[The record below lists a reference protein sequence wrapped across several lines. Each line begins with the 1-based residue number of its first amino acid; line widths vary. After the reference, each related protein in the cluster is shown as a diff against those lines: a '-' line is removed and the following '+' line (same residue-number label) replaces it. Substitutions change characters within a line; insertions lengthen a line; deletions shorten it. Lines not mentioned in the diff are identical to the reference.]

1 VGDNDSGIRFA
12 ASAEKHGDE
21 TAGRRS
27 RRSIPGGL
35 ARDQVRHRLLSAA
48 PSITNS
54 RTYGDLSMK
63 ILVTGSN
70 RGLGLELVRQYAEDG
85 WRVYATCRHP
95 AEAEDLRPL
104 AEGHADISIHRLDVT
119 RAQDMRSIA
128 WELGDEPLDLL
139 VNNAGI
145 YLEQQYDLP
154 HLGAIRYDDWL
165 ETFAVNTLGAVR
177 LTEALIGNLRAA
189 PRPLV
194 AVMTSHMGSIGDIDM
209 PGSLYYRSSKAALNA
224 VMQGVAAELEP
235 AGIGVLLLHPGG
247 VATRMGPSG
256 GIAVEESV
264 RGLRRQIGAFEP
276 AQTGRFVR
284 YDGTEMPW

>member
-1 VGDNDSGIRFA
+1 
-12 ASAEKHGDE
+12 
-21 TAGRRS
+21 
-27 RRSIPGGL
+27 
-35 ARDQVRHRLLSAA
+35 
-48 PSITNS
+48 
-54 RTYGDLSMK
+54 MK

-95 AEAEDLRPL
+95 AEAEDLHAL
-104 AEGHADISIHRLDVT
+104 AEAHADISIHRLDVT
-119 RAQDMRSIA
+119 SAQDMRSIA
-128 WELGDEPLDLL
+128 WALGDEPLDLL
-139 VNNAGI
+139 FNNAGI

-177 LTEALIGNLRAA
+177 VTEALIENLRAA

-235 AGIGVLLLHPGG
+235 ARIGVLLLHPGG

-256 GIAVEESV
+256 GITVEESV
-264 RGLRRQIGAFEP
+264 RGLRRQIAAFEP

-284 YDGTEMPW
+284 YDGTQMPW